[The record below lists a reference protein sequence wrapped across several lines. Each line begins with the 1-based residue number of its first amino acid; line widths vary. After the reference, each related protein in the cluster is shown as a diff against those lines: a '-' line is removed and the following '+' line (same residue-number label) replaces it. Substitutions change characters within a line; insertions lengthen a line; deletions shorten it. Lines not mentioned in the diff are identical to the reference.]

1 MATDAAIGSYLVRL
15 REEEEL
21 SQKGLA
27 GKIGMSPTLLSRTES
42 GERSMTPDE
51 LNRALT
57 AIGSEAAE
65 MFKETV
71 GRVWECL
78 PKPPPGH
85 PGEPILWEAEQVLRE
100 IESRLRDDILVSTAN
115 LLSRLK
121 DELHRAARL
130 VAGTEH
136 RLAFVGQIGVGKS
149 TAICRAAG
157 LEIHDK
163 ERGVAVPVLECGGG
177 NVTICAVRLKEGLG
191 YGIQIEPMGREEIE
205 REVRE
210 FAVLLKEQL
219 GPSDDDGDGSAAF
232 GTTREIERA
241 IRNMTGLTRKVRGLD
256 DKAPGKYR
264 DPAKDLAES
273 SVSTD
278 TLSIEVMAKMG
289 LDSRRRR
296 DIWYSP
302 EMSEDPLTWV
312 KANFEKINNGR
323 HPDFSIPKLV
333 TVTVPRLILDETS
346 FSIELVDTKGIDR
359 TAERSDLEDL
369 FSDPNTAVV
378 MCSRFADIPASP
390 IQQLLER
397 ARQNGHSSL
406 EHKGVVLG
414 LVRPDEVW
422 SVKDDTGIAAESV
435 ETGYELKGDDAQ
447 ITLQSIGFSD
457 LRVEFFNAKE
467 DSSDGFREVLRELV
481 RGLRGHHQSELQ
493 SVIND
498 AHSLFENFQG
508 EEQLEVM
515 RMAADHIRSWLDS
528 NRVLETSKL
537 GSLERRLL
545 RAIRREHPSTVR
557 ASVRREGEWG
567 HFEYP
572 YYLRIGVRSAARDVA
587 LNKFERLREKIDELS
602 EVESL
607 AKASSLLG
615 DIRRT
620 TNAGIADLEA
630 KCNLLGNRIH
640 SHHMKK
646 DSALWDKCDKRWGR
660 GSGYRDD
667 VATYHEDWFD
677 TQDFRTE
684 MAQLIQQVWDETFAS
699 LDQAL
704 IIE

>member
-1 MATDAAIGSYLVRL
+1 MTTYAAIGTYLVRL
-15 REEEEL
+15 REEAGL
-21 SQKGLA
+21 SQKDLA
-27 GKIGMSPTLLSRTES
+27 GSIRMSPTLLSRVES
-42 GERSMTPDE
+42 GERSMKPDE
-51 LNRALT
+51 LGRALT

-100 IESRLRDDILVSTAN
+100 IESRLKDDILVSSAN

-157 LEIHDK
+157 LEVHDK
-163 ERGVAVPVLECGGG
+163 GIGVAVPVLECGGG

-191 YGIQIEPMGREEIE
+191 YGIQIEPLGREEIE

-210 FAVLLKEQL
+210 FAVLLKEQP

-241 IRNMTGLTRKVRGLD
+241 IRNMTGLTKKVRGLD

-264 DPAKDLAES
+264 DPAKDLAEI

-302 EMSEDPLTWV
+302 KMSEDPLTWV

-333 TVTVPRLILDETS
+333 TVTVPRPILDETS

-369 FSDPNTAVV
+369 FSDPNAAVV

-397 ARQNGHSSL
+397 ARLNGHSSL

-414 LVRPDEVW
+414 LVRPDEAW

-467 DSSDGFREVLRELV
+467 DSPDGFREVLRELV

-515 RMAADHIRSWLDS
+515 RMAAEHIRSWLDS
-528 NRVLETSKL
+528 NRFLEPSKL
-537 GSLERRLL
+537 GSPERRLL
-545 RAIRREHPSTVR
+545 RAIQREHPSTVR
-557 ASVRREGEWG
+557 ASVRREGEWV

-587 LNKFERLREKIDELS
+587 LNKFERLLEKIDELS

-620 TNAGIADLEA
+620 TNAGIADLKA

-646 DSALWDKCDKRWGR
+646 DSDLWDKCHQRWGR

-684 MAQLIQQVWDETFAS
+684 MAQLIQQVWDETLAS